1 MFFVLLI
8 LESQEKGITGYRL
21 QTQFNFPRGSILRIL
36 DETAEKGYAKIDEVV
51 DDGRNQKL
59 YSITGSGKD
68 FLKELKAKW
77 ALQFAMLS
85 EMAPPD
91 EYGFPFTRGPFG
103 KRFMD
108 DMEQCKSKDDAID
121 LVRGM
126 RSFVTRFMNRLEK
139 RLSRFSAMKDR
150 FSKVIEEIEQM
161 PSFDK
166 ESVKRLLTGTVTSIE
181 VPDEDDEPSI

>member
-1 MFFVLLI
+1 
-8 LESQEKGITGYRL
+8 
-21 QTQFNFPRGSILRIL
+21 
-36 DETAEKGYAKIDEVV
+36 
-51 DDGRNQKL
+51 
-59 YSITGSGKD
+59 
-68 FLKELKAKW
+68 
-77 ALQFAMLS
+77 
-85 EMAPPD
+85 
-91 EYGFPFTRGPFG
+91 
-103 KRFMD
+103 MD